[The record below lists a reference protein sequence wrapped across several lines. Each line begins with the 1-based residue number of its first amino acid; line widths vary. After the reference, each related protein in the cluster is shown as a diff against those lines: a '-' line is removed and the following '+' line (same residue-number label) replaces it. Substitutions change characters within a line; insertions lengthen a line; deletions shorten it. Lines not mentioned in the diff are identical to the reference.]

1 MPPDRVWLQRTRRC
15 QRTRRNRKIFFSAD
29 SFGGVGAL
37 VARPL
42 FGWRLAA
49 AGRCG
54 CFWAAARS
62 LTRSGHVA
70 PSGHR
75 RLQRTCGCLIRRL
88 RAFEGRH
95 LLLSC
100 CLWLVVPAVVW
111 MSFGCDPC
119 ARLGALRRSAGLV
132 RRQRTSRCV
141 PTFTRHW
148 SRRAAFGN
156 SASAGGGQVRT
167 QKWRRAHL

>member
-1 MPPDRVWLQRTRRC
+1 MAAADTSLPADTSQSQNL
-15 QRTRRNRKIFFSAD
+15 FSAD

-148 SRRAAFGN
+148 SRRAAYLWIGDMCVFAEVDRLGHGTRLSN
-156 SASAGGGQVRT
+156 
-167 QKWRRAHL
+167 